1 MKNNNNLS
9 NPLSITR
16 RVRQKGAISRI
27 ILIGGAF
34 ILVVIIIIIVLLAVR
49 SGSSKKNQ
57 NNSGGAVVEPSLPV
71 YEKQIGDINFTLDSS
86 EDLGNILKAQNQYQK
101 DVTTTERFIQ
111 VVIGAQNKGKM
122 ATGPYNWD
130 LGNIVDSDGRI
141 FPNVNNAASS
151 YLPNPNPCGL
161 SLKPEFYPVSCTKIY
176 EVSKISKGLKI
187 EITVKD
193 KPAGFLDLKLGQ

>member
-9 NPLSITR
+9 NPLSVTR

-86 EDLGNILKAQNQYQK
+86 EDLGNILN
-101 DVTTTERFIQ
+101 
-111 VVIGAQNKGKM
+111 
-122 ATGPYNWD
+122 
-130 LGNIVDSDGRI
+130 SDGRI